1 MKPDGT
7 YTQTNLVTVA
17 GMTETYSGTFTLSNV
32 QGIGT
37 YITFSANEEAYQVTG
52 NNQFTSTTGAIIK
65 CEGN

>member
-37 YITFSANEEAYQVTG
+37 YITFSANEEAYKITANNEFTSSTGAVIKYTG
-52 NNQFTSTTGAIIK
+52 N
-65 CEGN
+65 